1 MKKIDSQEEI
11 TSHRNNFFEKL
22 RIDLLKKVDCLWQ
35 TNNAKAYQKWHNYQK
50 VAQCV
55 STHEKQLKAHSDMGL
70 DGQC

>member
-1 MKKIDSQEEI
+1 MLPKSSPISGKKLEAS
-11 TSHRNNFFEKL
+11 NFFEKL

-55 STHEKQLKAHSDMGL
+55 STHEK
-70 DGQC
+70 